1 MSDFPPSN
9 AKCPGFVNF
18 YSASQKAEICNS
30 ESFRKKQNLMH
41 LCFEDDDIL
50 HSLETMK
57 YKKDPSVFSV
67 GGCDSVLLPASQPD
81 MYLL

>member
-1 MSDFPPSN
+1 
-9 AKCPGFVNF
+9 
-18 YSASQKAEICNS
+18 
-30 ESFRKKQNLMH
+30 MH

-67 GGCDSVLLPASQPD
+67 GGCDSVLLPTSQPD